1 MQFRSTCKLNTVIL
15 MKILYF
21 LKRSTYLLC
30 TKFMDWWYFLPNYA
44 EAKLA
49 DLEDRSCKNNLRI
62 NGIKEEY
69 GKTLE
74 TSETKLQQML
84 KETLE
89 IGKEI
94 VIGCA

>member
-30 TKFMDWWYFLPNYA
+30 TKFMDWWYFLPNYV

-49 DLEDRSCKNNLRI
+49 ELEDRFCKNNFRI

-69 GKTLE
+69 GETLE
-74 TSETKLQQML
+74 TSETKLQQMF